1 MSDSYYSSSFYTNDS
16 KSSYGTRSQT
26 SSYGARSTSQ
36 STSSTGGGGLFD
48 RYRSSSQ
55 SSSGGGYLQKKQT
68 TPARIQRADKPQA
81 ASTSSTDGWTVGMKG
96 VAIKKWGTGPLSALL
111 VKGDRQELDVA
122 FAGMGIKRLLASF
135 APIEKIEE

>member
-1 MSDSYYSSSFYTNDS
+1 MQEIDDSLLEKEGVTVSDSYYSSSFYTNDS

-26 SSYGARSTSQ
+26 SSYNVDRQ

-68 TPARIQRADKPQA
+68 TSARIQRADKPQLKFIFNRWLD
-81 ASTSSTDGWTVGMKG
+81 SGYES
-96 VAIKKWGTGPLSALL
+96 VA
-111 VKGDRQELDVA
+111 
-122 FAGMGIKRLLASF
+122 
-135 APIEKIEE
+135 